1 MICSRTWFTSRNSI
15 VCECE
20 SLFFTGLETNLVDN
34 DDLFKYKSGGWTGA
48 SASQSSPTNI
58 FSPVESTC
66 ADHNPSSDTSP
77 PPEHFLLLTPSGRAS
92 ALCNTDFTF
101 TLEKTV
107 SLYQAVLSDDQSNL
121 MFHCKAQV
129 AVDASTRVPKSY
141 IDAVKPAAFARVL
154 GKAISPTGADI
165 KIRVHT
171 LTFLCKHKYWFELF
185 TTVYCWGLDPSEE
198 LGPRERCLWC
208 RGLHWDRQHACRRL
222 HVKILWLV
230 IATAITHVQ
239 WS

>member
-77 PPEHFLLLTPSGRAS
+77 PPEAFLLLTPSGRAS
-92 ALCNTDFTF
+92 AQCNTDFTF

-107 SLYQAVLSDDQSNL
+107 SLYEAVLS
-121 MFHCKAQV
+121 
-129 AVDASTRVPKSY
+129 P
-141 IDAVKPAAFARVL
+141 
-154 GKAISPTGADI
+154 
-165 KIRVHT
+165 
-171 LTFLCKHKYWFELF
+171 LTN
-185 TTVYCWGLDPSEE
+185 P
-198 LGPRERCLWC
+198 LWC
-208 RGLHWDRQHACRRL
+208 FIEKHRWQLTRAQGCQSLTL
-222 HVKILWLV
+222 M
-230 IATAITHVQ
+230 Q
-239 WS
+239 WSLLLLHESLAKPFPPLEQTLR